1 MRADGAPL
9 AAGLQLYAALRI
21 RVDGLQSIFRNR
33 EIDWFGIC
41 KSVIRTYLAGGVR
54 RRVNIDVTLLVPR
67 IYVKSIFT
75 DLTLGRIT
83 CALIA
88 EVGAAVALTLPIQ
101 LVPDLAPVALCVTRA
116 GRAVVQCLV
125 TGPANI
131 V

>member
-41 KSVIRTYLAGGVR
+41 KSVIGTYLAVGIR
-54 RRVNIDVTLLVPR
+54 RRVNIDVTFLVPR

-83 CALIA
+83 
-88 EVGAAVALTLPIQ
+88 
-101 LVPDLAPVALCVTRA
+101 
-116 GRAVVQCLV
+116 
-125 TGPANI
+125 
-131 V
+131 